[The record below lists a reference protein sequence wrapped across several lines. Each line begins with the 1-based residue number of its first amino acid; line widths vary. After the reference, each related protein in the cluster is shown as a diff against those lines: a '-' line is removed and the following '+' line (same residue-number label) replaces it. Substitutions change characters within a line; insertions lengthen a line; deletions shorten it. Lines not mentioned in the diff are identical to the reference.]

1 MKKISNKKLF
11 LKKRKGRHNNGNH
24 GNSKIIKSYY
34 KSLYSTKLENLDEID
49 NFLDIQGA
57 KVKTGLDK
65 SSKQSHNP

>member
-1 MKKISNKKLF
+1 MKKISNKNCF
-11 LKKRKGRHNNGNH
+11 LKKEKGDITMETMEIQ
-24 GNSKIIKSYY
+24 KIIKSYY
-34 KSLYSTKLENLDEID
+34 KSLYSTKLENLDEMD